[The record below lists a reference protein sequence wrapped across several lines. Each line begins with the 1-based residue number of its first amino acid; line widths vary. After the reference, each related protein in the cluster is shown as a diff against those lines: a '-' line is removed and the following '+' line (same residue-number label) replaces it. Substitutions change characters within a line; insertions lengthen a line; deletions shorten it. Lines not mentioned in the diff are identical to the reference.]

1 METRFTE
8 ISFEE
13 AKNILDNEKDCIIL
27 DVREESE
34 FIQGHAD
41 GAELFPVDSINEES
55 AEEIIGSKDTPVMT
69 YCRTGSRSC
78 LAAQR
83 LCELGYKHVYSI
95 GSLVGWPYGIVGGW

>member
-55 AEEIIGSKDTPVMT
+55 AEEIIG
-69 YCRTGSRSC
+69 
-78 LAAQR
+78 
-83 LCELGYKHVYSI
+83 
-95 GSLVGWPYGIVGGW
+95 